1 MAVRKLVP
9 TPCARMVTVVRYG
22 LDEYAWQMLEDEVVG
37 LFTALLRVDTTNG
50 NETAAALVVQEY
62 LAGAGIDSDLTGEL
76 PDRQSLVAR
85 LDGDRPGRTL
95 TMMGHLD
102 VVPADAG
109 EWSVP
114 PFAAVVKDGYVWGCG
129 ATDMKNQVAA
139 EAVAL
144 ARLKRSGAGFA
155 GTVKFAATAD

>member
-1 MAVRKLVP
+1 MA
-9 TPCARMVTVVRYG
+9 RYG
-22 LDEYAWQMLEDEVVG
+22 LSETEWQALEDEVLE

-50 NETAAALVVQEY
+50 NETEAALVVQAY
-62 LAGAGIDSDLTGEL
+62 LAENGIPSELDGEL

-85 LDGDRPGRTL
+85 LDGARPGATL

-114 PFAAVVKDGYVWGCG
+114 PFAGVVQDG
-129 ATDMKNQVAA
+129 AT
-139 EAVAL
+139 
-144 ARLKRSGAGFA
+144 SGASA
-155 GTVKFAATAD
+155 PRT